1 MEAIAEQARLRSVA
15 KEAADAITSEKAAA
29 EGAIAAALEAD
40 PERAAAEAAAREA
53 AVKSA
58 AAREEAAAK
67 AAEILARGDA
77 WVFTHSP
84 VEKVRPGGTVTWAR
98 TQNGRSSRTLAHM
111 GQGGIPLP
119 ESGRFVSMSNAE
131 LDNHFEN
138 DWLMNHGLD
147 AHRHDVRRR
156 LGRSFSSPACCIDSP
171 TAALAKVSAWELKG
185 QPRQVI
191 FPYRTQEAWNDHAL
205 APKLA
210 RSDPSGGPG
219 EYCHKFMQTEVWRP
233 RTGEFQSVGGRRTK
247 CVVSQLE
254 TTWRWRYQDPAK
266 RRMEGVTIMDG
277 YTRDKPACGI

>member
-15 KEAADAITSEKAAA
+15 KEAKDAIASEKADA
-29 EGAIAAALEAD
+29 EATKAAALEAD

-53 AVKSA
+53 AVKDVA
-58 AAREEAAAK
+58 AQEEAAAK

-84 VEKVRPGGTVTWAR
+84 IKKVRPGGTVTWAR
-98 TQNGRSSRTLAHM
+98 TQNGRSSKTLELL
-111 GQGGIPLP
+111 GQGGIALP

-147 AHRHDVRRR
+147 GHRTDVRRR
-156 LGRSFSSPACCIDSP
+156 LGRSSSAPAGFIDSP
-171 TAALAKVSAWELKG
+171 TAALPNVSAWELKG
-185 QPRQVI
+185 GPRQVI
-191 FPYRTQEAWNDHAL
+191 PLRRTQEAWNDHAL

-210 RSDPSGGPG
+210 RSDPTGGPG
-219 EYCHKFMQTEVWRP
+219 EYCHKYMQTEVWRP
-233 RTGEFQSVGGRRTK
+233 RTGEFSSVGGRRTK

-254 TTWRWRYQDPAK
+254 TTWRWRYQDGIK